1 VRIAMISTP
10 FVPVPPRDY
19 GGTELVVH
27 ELVEGLVRRGHAVT
41 LFATGDSRTRATL
54 RWLFEAA
61 RWPPDDL
68 TDLDH
73 VSWALARLYE
83 EGGYHVVHAHSA
95 VALGCTRLL
104 PELPLVYTIHHD
116 RVERYSGL
124 YRDVPDVQYVAIS
137 HDQRRREV
145 PLPHCAVIHHGLDP
159 ARYAWAETGGRYLAF
174 VGRLAEE
181 KGPDT
186 AIDVAERAGLEIR
199 VAGAVHPPDRPFAQR
214 ELEHRLGRAH
224 VTYLGPIGA
233 ETKRMLLREARA
245 LLAPLRWHEPFGLA
259 LIEAMLSGC
268 PVVAFGLGSAPELIE
283 DGRTGYVVETA
294 EEMVAIVRPGG
305 VLDRFDR
312 RRCRARAIERFGSDR
327 MVAEH
332 ERLYRTLAAHAAR
345 RAPGGHS
352 PHGRR
357 VV

>member
-1 VRIAMISTP
+1 MISTP

-19 GGTELVVH
+19 GGTELIVH

-41 LFATGDSRTRATL
+41 LFATGDSRTGATL
-54 RWLFEAA
+54 RWLFKEAY
-61 RWPPDDL
+61 WPPDPL

-73 VSWALARLYE
+73 VSWAMARLHE
-83 EGGYHVVHAHSA
+83 EGGYHIVHAHSA
-95 VALGCTRLL
+95 VALGLSRLA

-116 RVERYSGL
+116 RVERFSSL
-124 YRDVPDVQYVAIS
+124 YRGVPDVQYVAIS

-159 ARYAWAETGGRYLAF
+159 GHYAWAETDGCYLAF

-186 AIDVAERAGLEIR
+186 AIDVAECAGLEIR
-199 VAGAVHPPDRPFAQR
+199 VAGGVHPPDRRFAQR
-214 ELEHRLGRAH
+214 ELEHRLARPH
-224 VTYLGPIGA
+224 VTYLGPIGL
-233 ETKRMLLREARA
+233 EVKRPLLRDARA

-268 PVVAFGLGSAPELIE
+268 PVVAFGLGSAPELVE
-283 DGRTGYVVETA
+283 DGVTGYVVGSA
-294 EEMVAIVRPGG
+294 EEMAAVVRPGG
-305 VLDRFDR
+305 VLDHFDR
-312 RRCRARAIERFGSDR
+312 RRCRARAVERFGSDR

-332 ERLYRTLAAHAAR
+332 ERLYRAVVARAAGRPPDDRAR
-345 RAPGGHS
+345 YGMRAI
-352 PHGRR
+352 
-357 VV
+357 